1 LISTYI
7 IKKEANN
14 MRRAAILSLIAIM
27 IIAVACA
34 SLDEGDYLQ
43 EGYEM
48 MTQGNYIKA
57 EEYFTKVLDIN
68 PNNPYALLNLGVVY
82 QNTNRM
88 EQAKAMYNKVIAL
101 GATDMPHEVTQ
112 ATAKGKS
119 LVQIAKDN
127 LSTLE

>member
-1 LISTYI
+1 
-7 IKKEANN
+7 
-14 MRRAAILSLIAIM
+14 MRRATILSLIAIM

-34 SLDEGDYLQ
+34 SLDEGDFLQ
-43 EGYEM
+43 DGYEA

-68 PNNPYALLNLGVVY
+68 PENPYALLNLGVIY
-82 QNTNRM
+82 QKTDRI

-101 GATDMPHEVTQ
+101 GATQKPSEVTD
-112 ATAKGKS
+112 ASAEGKS

-127 LSTLE
+127 LATLE

>member
-1 LISTYI
+1 
-7 IKKEANN
+7 

-27 IIAVACA
+27 VIAVACA
-34 SLDEGDYLQ
+34 SIDENDYLQ
-43 EGYEM
+43 EGYAM

-82 QNTNRM
+82 QNTDRI

-101 GATDMPHEVTQ
+101 GVTETPHEVTQ
-112 ATAKGKS
+112 ATAEGKS